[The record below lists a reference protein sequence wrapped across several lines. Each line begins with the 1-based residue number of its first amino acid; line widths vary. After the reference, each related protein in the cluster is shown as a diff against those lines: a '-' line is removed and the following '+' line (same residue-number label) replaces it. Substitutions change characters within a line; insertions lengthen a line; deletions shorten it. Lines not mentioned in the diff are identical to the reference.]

1 MLYQFILNFV
11 DTFGFLNVFKYI
23 TFRTGLSLFTSLI
36 IVLLIGGP
44 FINFFS
50 NRKIFNPIRDDGPE
64 DHIIKKIGTPTMGGV
79 IILFGL
85 LVSVLCWGD
94 LSNVSVLFCIYIA
107 ITFGLLGA
115 FDDYKKIQHANSSG
129 ISSKFKILSQIIL
142 AILGISFFVYF
153 IDYQEITNL
162 YFPFFKNLIINLGWF
177 FIPFS
182 VFVIVGSS
190 NAVNLTDGLDG
201 LATVPV
207 ILVAGCFAFISY
219 MTGNIVFSNYLQIP
233 YIEGTGEVS
242 IFCGAIIGSCLGFL
256 WFNAPPAKIF
266 MGDTGSLA
274 LGGSLGAV
282 GIITKHEIV
291 LAITGGLFVLEAVS
305 VMVQVISFKLTGK
318 RIFRMAPIHHHFEK
332 KGWPEST
339 VVIRFWIISIILGND
354 RFSYFKTKIMTKS
367 KNIFLGKKILIYGLG
382 KSGIS
387 SYKFLKNIAKVYL
400 FDDNLKKKINSKSN
414 QRLQN
419 IKEVS
424 KIKFDKIII
433 SPGIDIHSCKLVKI
447 LKKNLSKIYTDL
459 DVFYSFYKNKSIT
472 ITGTNGKSTTA
483 KILHEVL
490 LSQKY
495 DSRLIGNI
503 GNPVLAEKQITKKT
517 VFVIEASS
525 YQLDYSKI
533 FTSKYALILNITPDH
548 LERHK
553 NLKNYINAKFKL
565 LDSQS
570 NKSIALVKKDDPLI
584 RKTLKNKRFKQKII
598 QVDTLK
604 YNKIFDKVKNQ
615 YFLSFGNKEN
625 LSFILKISKI
635 LKLDNKNL
643 LKT

>member
-1 MLYQFILNFV
+1 
-11 DTFGFLNVFKYI
+11 
-23 TFRTGLSLFTSLI
+23 
-36 IVLLIGGP
+36 
-44 FINFFS
+44 
-50 NRKIFNPIRDDGPE
+50 
-64 DHIIKKIGTPTMGGV
+64 
-79 IILFGL
+79 
-85 LVSVLCWGD
+85 
-94 LSNVSVLFCIYIA
+94 
-107 ITFGLLGA
+107 
-115 FDDYKKIQHANSSG
+115 
-129 ISSKFKILSQIIL
+129 
-142 AILGISFFVYF
+142 
-153 IDYQEITNL
+153 
-162 YFPFFKNLIINLGWF
+162 
-177 FIPFS
+177 
-182 VFVIVGSS
+182 
-190 NAVNLTDGLDG
+190 
-201 LATVPV
+201 
-207 ILVAGCFAFISY
+207 
-219 MTGNIVFSNYLQIP
+219 
-233 YIEGTGEVS
+233 
-242 IFCGAIIGSCLGFL
+242 
-256 WFNAPPAKIF
+256 
-266 MGDTGSLA
+266 
-274 LGGSLGAV
+274 
-282 GIITKHEIV
+282 
-291 LAITGGLFVLEAVS
+291 
-305 VMVQVISFKLTGK
+305 
-318 RIFRMAPIHHHFEK
+318 
-332 KGWPEST
+332 
-339 VVIRFWIISIILGND
+339 
-354 RFSYFKTKIMTKS
+354 MTKS

-400 FDDNLKKKINSKSN
+400 FDDDLKKKINFKSN
-414 QRLQN
+414 QRLKN

-433 SPGIDIHSCKLVKI
+433 SPGIDLHSCKLVKI

-483 KILHEVL
+483 KILHDVL

-503 GNPVLAEKQITKKT
+503 GNPVLTEKKISKKT

-525 YQLDYSKI
+525 YQLEYSKI

-570 NKSIALVKKDDPLI
+570 NKSIALVKKDDLLI

-643 LKT
+643 LKTLNKFKGLKYRQQIIYEKKNLTIINDSKSTSFASSENLLKSLNKVYWILGGIPKKNDKFKLTKKNCKNFKAFIFGNNYKKFKKHLKNKMFVTNFLNLKDVLKNILLAIEKDKLQKNIIFFSPAGASFDSFKNFENRGHYFNQVIKKLINDKR